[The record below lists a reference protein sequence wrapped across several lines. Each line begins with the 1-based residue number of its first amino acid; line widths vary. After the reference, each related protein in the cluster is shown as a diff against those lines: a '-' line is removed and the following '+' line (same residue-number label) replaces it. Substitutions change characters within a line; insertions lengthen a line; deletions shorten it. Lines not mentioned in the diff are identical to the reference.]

1 MKKVGV
7 LSLLLILF
15 VVTIIANNPLASAL
29 SDLTGSDEPSP
40 LSQSVPVDGQESKA
54 LIPSP
59 SLMLLIGSGLVGLI
73 IYRKK
78 YKDRK

>member
-7 LSLLLILF
+7 LSFLLILF
-15 VVTIIANNPLASAL
+15 AVTIIANNPLASVSENPPGVEVGQDGTA
-29 SDLTGSDEPSP
+29 STEP
-40 LSQSVPVDGQESKA
+40 LESKA

-78 YKDRK
+78 YKDKK

>member
-15 VVTIIANNPLASAL
+15 AVTIIANNPLASVTPDLQISEPVQEDAL
-29 SDLTGSDEPSP
+29 PRDTL
-40 LSQSVPVDGQESKA
+40 ESSA
-54 LIPSP
+54 PIPSP

-78 YKDRK
+78 YKDKK

>member
-7 LSLLLILF
+7 FSLLLILF
-15 VVTIIANNPLASAL
+15 VVTVVANNPLASVL
-29 SDLTGSDEPSP
+29 P
-40 LSQSVPVDGQESKA
+40 DGPAPQESQA
-54 LIPSP
+54 PSDPLESSAPIPSP

-78 YKDRK
+78 YKDKK